1 VTKLAAAILEEYHA
15 KMQYKHNCMWVT
27 DSCVFFVDNSTSTCS
42 HSENCMNTHSMSCF
56 KYGLWYKFS
65 SFMGV
70 TDYKTVFLW
79 VSVLCGGITTQT
91 KNPKE
96 DHYLTIYDFFWKDL
110 EATCWSKCKKL

>member
-1 VTKLAAAILEEYHA
+1 
-15 KMQYKHNCMWVT
+15 
-27 DSCVFFVDNSTSTCS
+27 
-42 HSENCMNTHSMSCF
+42 
-56 KYGLWYKFS
+56 
-65 SFMGV
+65 MGV

>member
-1 VTKLAAAILEEYHA
+1 MKKLAAAILEEYHT
-15 KMQYKHNCMWVT
+15 KMQYKHNCMGVIGT
-27 DSCVFFVDNSTSTCS
+27 CVFFVDNSTS
-42 HSENCMNTHSMSCF
+42 ENCMYTHNMISF

-79 VSVLCGGITTQT
+79 VPALCGGITPLT

-96 DHYLTIYDFFWKDL
+96 NYYLTIYDFFWKVL
-110 EATCWSKCKKL
+110 EATCWSKCKKLIYIK